1 MIARVLTQISNMNI
15 DKTFDYIV
23 PSNLESK
30 VLIGV
35 RVKVPFNNRI
45 LEGFVL
51 EISSDINSCFE
62 LKEII
67 DVVDSEPILNEELL
81 SLGRFMSKKYFST
94 LISCYQTM
102 LPKALKAQNKTNIGK
117 RFKKYIRLKTIV
129 FDRKL
134 NKKQQDIVDYL
145 RKNGTVALE
154 NLNMFSKASIKTLE
168 NNKII
173 EVIEKEHFRL
183 KTTIEDKY
191 ESLILTEEQKNAKN
205 IILSSKN
212 NDVFLLHGVTG
223 SGKTLLYL
231 EIVSEMIKQNK
242 DSIFLVPE
250 ISLTPQ
256 MVRQFKLKFGDLVA
270 VLHSSLSEGEKYDE
284 YRKIKSGKVKIV
296 VGARSAV
303 FAPFKNIGAII
314 IDEEHTN
321 TYKQDNNPKYNAID
335 IAIERSK
342 YHNSK
347 VILGSATPSLDSYSR
362 AVKGVYKLI
371 ELKTRANKKALPE
384 VQLIDMNNEYKKNG
398 MFSKKLIDEL
408 LNVIKYGEQA
418 IILLNRRGYSSFIT
432 CSNCGYA
439 VKCPNCDITLTYHK
453 SSNTLRCHYCG
464 YGERKLEIC
473 PNCKE
478 KSMKNL
484 GIGTE
489 KLEEEIKRITN
500 ARVVRM
506 DLDTTT
512 KKGSHEK
519 IVENFKNG
527 EYDILLGTQMI
538 TKGLDFPNV
547 TLVAIINADT
557 SLMIPNY
564 KSSEYTFQLLTQT
577 AGRSGRGKK
586 EGKVIIQTFNPEHYA
601 ISLAKKHDYIS
612 FFKEEMNIRRKLSY
626 PPYYYLIYIKIIGKD
641 YDVLSSESNK
651 IGNKIKNKLSNSIIL
666 GPTTC
671 SIFKLNGVYR
681 FGIVIKYKNEPNLN
695 KTLDELIEHYK
706 NNQKIRIDIDINP
719 NNFWQNPKNVV

>member
-347 VILGSATPSLDSYSR
+347 VILGSATPSLDSYAR

-601 ISLAKKHDYIS
+601 ISLAKNHDYIS

-719 NNFWQNPKNVV
+719 NNF